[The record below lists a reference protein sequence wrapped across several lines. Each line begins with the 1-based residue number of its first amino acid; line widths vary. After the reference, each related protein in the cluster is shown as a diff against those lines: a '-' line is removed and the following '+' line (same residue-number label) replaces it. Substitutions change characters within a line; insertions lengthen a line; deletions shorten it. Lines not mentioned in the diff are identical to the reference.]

1 MESFKDEDRTNIDG
15 TSNNKGKILGQDYL
29 HLTIIQLFVHWK
41 SDPTMCLATPRGND
55 TLNVKDFYNTKMVSI
70 RKLSKVF
77 DALNLY
83 GYVDHVNHTHTD
95 NPENKNTTSRIRTN
109 SASMISSSKW
119 TFVNLM

>member
-1 MESFKDEDRTNIDG
+1 
-15 TSNNKGKILGQDYL
+15 
-29 HLTIIQLFVHWK
+29 
-41 SDPTMCLATPRGND
+41 MCLATPRGND

-109 SASMISSSKW
+109 KRLHDLFIEVDACEFDVGLNADTKLIHLTNWKIDDDGDLVKDANNKKGQ
-119 TFVNLM
+119 TVHKVR